1 MSTAGRWLAGLAA
14 VVGVVMLLAWLHH
27 TWVDQ
32 LVDRRLTEQR
42 DRLNAVATATLVEA
56 EQRAFRAETKA
67 AIAALEDEIERKRL
81 EDAARVAADRARGAE
96 QRLLQLTGD
105 LHRRAAQ
112 AAGLAG
118 AGPLAGEAAA
128 AAGALGEC
136 VSEYRALGEVADRLS
151 IQVTGLQRH
160 VELVRELCAVD
171 GASGNHP

>member
-1 MSTAGRWLAGLAA
+1 MTTAGRWLAGLAA
-14 VVGVVMLLAWLHH
+14 VAVLVALLAWLHQ

-32 LVDRRLTEQR
+32 LVEQRLAQQR
-42 DRLNAVATATLVEA
+42 DRLNSVATAALAEA
-56 EQRAFRAETKA
+56 ERRALRAETKA
-67 AIAALEDEIERKRL
+67 ALAALEDEIERKRL
-81 EDAARVAADRARGAE
+81 EHAARVAADRARGAE

-118 AGPLAGEAAA
+118 AGSLAGEAAA

-151 IQVTGLQRH
+151 IQVTGLEDH
-160 VELVRELCAVD
+160 IEVLTGVCAT
-171 GASGNHP
+171 P